1 MQSNIVNPSAK
12 YKTAAIEA
20 LKNNVEDKLKA
31 RFGDALIS
39 STIDYDFPVFMVKRE
54 VVIDVL
60 EHLYHES
67 DLTMQFLTTLATSHN
82 PENKGAEF
90 EMMYQLHSLPNNY
103 RICIKTTLPLENPTV
118 RTATSLFASANW
130 QERQEFDFF
139 GVIFEGHPNLKRILN
154 MDEMNYFPMRKEYA
168 LEDAQREDKD
178 NSFFGR

>member
-1 MQSNIVNPSAK
+1 MQANISNPSAK
-12 YKTAAIEA
+12 FKTAAVEE
-20 LKNNVEDKLKA
+20 LKNRVEEKLKA

-39 STIDYDFPVFMVKRE
+39 SSIDYDFPVFNVKRE
-54 VVIDVL
+54 AIIEVM

-67 DLTMQFLTTLATSHN
+67 DLSFQFLTTLATSHK

-90 EMMYQLHSLPNNY
+90 EMMYQLHSLTNNY
-103 RICIKTTLPLENPTV
+103 RIRLKTTLPTENPTV
-118 RTATSLFASANW
+118 RTATTLFASANW

-154 MDEMNYFPMRKEYA
+154 MDEMNYHPMRKEYA

>member
-12 YKTAAIEA
+12 FKTAAIEN
-20 LKNNVEDKLKA
+20 LKNTVETKLKS
-31 RFGDALIS
+31 RFTEGVIS
-39 STIDYDFPVFMVKRE
+39 STIDYDFPVFHVKNAL
-54 VVIDVL
+54 VIDVL
-60 EHLYHES
+60 EHLYHET
-67 DLTMQFLTTLATSHN
+67 DLSFQFLTTLAVSHKPQN
-82 PENKGAEF
+82 TGAEF
-90 EMMYQLHSLPNNY
+90 EIMYQLHSLTNNY
-103 RICIKTTLPLENPTV
+103 RIRIKTTAPLENPTV
-118 RTATSLFASANW
+118 RTATTLFASANW

>member
-1 MQSNIVNPSAK
+1 MQANISNPAAK
-12 YKTAAIEA
+12 YKTAAVEE
-20 LKNNVEDKLKA
+20 LKNKVEDKLKA

-39 STIDYDFPVFMVKRE
+39 STIDYDFPVFMVKRD

-60 EHLYHES
+60 EHLYHEN
-67 DLTMQFLTTLATSHN
+67 DLSFQFLTTLATSHK

-103 RICIKTTLPLENPTV
+103 RIRIKTTLPLENPTV